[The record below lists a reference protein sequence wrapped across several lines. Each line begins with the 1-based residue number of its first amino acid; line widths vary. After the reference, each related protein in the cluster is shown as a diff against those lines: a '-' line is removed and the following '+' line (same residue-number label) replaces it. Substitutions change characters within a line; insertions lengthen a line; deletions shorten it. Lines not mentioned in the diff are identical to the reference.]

1 MTFDTISATVEDMA
15 AQEVQPTSA
24 SSEPAWW
31 LDDNTPGIG
40 DRPEWLPSQ
49 FKKASDVAK
58 SYQELQKR
66 FGEAPSE
73 YSWEA
78 GKGWVEPDYEPFQ
91 ELAQFAK
98 SKRVPQDVMDKMLS
112 TVGKYLD
119 EFGIDYEAEKQALG
133 EKADERLDILNNW
146 ARSNLSEQSFQA
158 LTTNLRTADAV
169 LALEE
174 LRSKMLGQNTMI
186 PGNEQ
191 AQGDGVHSLDDL
203 QAELT
208 QNIQKYKTDP
218 RYRREI
224 TEKIERLQN
233 NR

>member
-1 MTFDTISATVEDMA
+1 MTFDTISATIEDMA
-15 AQEVQPTSA
+15 SQDASVQKP
-24 SSEPAWW
+24 EPSWW
-31 LDDNTPGIG
+31 LDDNTPGTG
-40 DRPEWLPSQ
+40 ERPEWLPNQ

-66 FGEAPSE
+66 FGEAPNE

-91 ELAQFAK
+91 ELAQYAK

-112 TVGKYLD
+112 SVGKYLD
-119 EFGIDYEAEKQALG
+119 EFGIDYEAEKAALG
-133 EKADERLDILNNW
+133 DNADQRLDILNNW
-146 ARSNLSEQSFQA
+146 AKSNLSESSYHA
-158 LTTNLRTADAV
+158 LTSNLRTADAV
-169 LALEE
+169 QALEE

-191 AQGDGVHSLDDL
+191 SKSDGVYSMEDL
-203 QAELT
+203 HAELRD
-208 QNIQKYKTDP
+208 NMDKYKKDP

-233 NR
+233 NT

>member
-1 MTFDTISATVEDMA
+1 
-15 AQEVQPTSA
+15 
-24 SSEPAWW
+24 
-31 LDDNTPGIG
+31 
-40 DRPEWLPSQ
+40 
-49 FKKASDVAK
+49 
-58 SYQELQKR
+58 
-66 FGEAPSE
+66 
-73 YSWEA
+73 
-78 GKGWVEPDYEPFQ
+78 
-91 ELAQFAK
+91 
-98 SKRVPQDVMDKMLS
+98 MDKMLS

-119 EFGIDYEAEKQALG
+119 EFGVDYEAEKASLG

-146 ARSNLSEQSFQA
+146 AKSNLSESSFHA
-158 LTTNLRTADAV
+158 LTSNLRTADAV

-208 QNIQKYKTDP
+208 QNIQKYKSDP

>member
-15 AQEVQPTSA
+15 IQDSRISNTP
-24 SSEPAWW
+24 EPAWW
-31 LDDNTPGIG
+31 LDDNTPGVG
-40 DRPEWLPSQ
+40 ERPDWLPTQ

-58 SYQELQKR
+58 SYAELQKR

-91 ELAQFAK
+91 ELAQYAK

-112 TVGKYLD
+112 SVGKYLD
-119 EFGIDYEAEKQALG
+119 EFGVDYEAEKAALG
-133 EKADERLDILNNW
+133 DDADQRLDVLNNW
-146 ARSNLSEQSFQA
+146 AKSNLSENAFFA
-158 LTTNLRTADAV
+158 LTSNLRTADSV
-169 LALEE
+169 MALEE

-186 PGNEQ
+186 PGNQ
-191 AQGDGVHSLDDL
+191 QSQSDGALTLDDL

-208 QNIQKYKTDP
+208 NNIQKYKSDP

-233 NR
+233 NK

>member
-1 MTFDTISATVEDMA
+1 MSFDTISSVTEDMA
-15 AQEVQPTSA
+15 TQDSGQQTQEPS
-24 SSEPAWW
+24 WW
-31 LDDNTPGIG
+31 LDDKTPGVG
-40 DRPEWLPSQ
+40 ERPDWLPSQ

-66 FGEAPSE
+66 FGEAPNE

-119 EFGIDYEAEKQALG
+119 EFGIDYEAEKASLG
-133 EKADERLDILNNW
+133 EKADERLEVLNNW
-146 ARSNLSEQSFQA
+146 ARSNLSENAYHA
-158 LTTNLRTADAV
+158 LTSNLRTADAV
-169 LALEE
+169 IALEE
-174 LRSKMLGQNTMI
+174 LRTKMLGQNTII
-186 PGNEQ
+186 PGNQSAPSE
-191 AQGDGVHSLDDL
+191 SSYTLEDL
-203 QAELT
+203 QHELNT
-208 QNIQKYKTDP
+208 NIDKYKSDAK
-218 RYRREI
+218 YRREI
-224 TEKIERLQN
+224 TEQIERLQN

>member
-15 AQEVQPTSA
+15 LQDAGTQQTQ
-24 SSEPAWW
+24 EPAWW
-31 LDDNTPGIG
+31 LDDNTPGVG
-40 DRPEWLPSQ
+40 ERPDWLPTQ

-58 SYQELQKR
+58 SYAELQKR

-91 ELAQFAK
+91 ELAQYAK

-112 TVGKYLD
+112 SVGKYLD
-119 EFGIDYEAEKQALG
+119 EFGVDYEAEKAALG
-133 EKADERLDILNNW
+133 DDADQRLDVLNNW
-146 ARSNLSEQSFQA
+146 AKSNLSENAFFA
-158 LTTNLRTADAV
+158 LTSNLRTADSV
-169 LALEE
+169 MALEE
-174 LRSKMLGQNTMI
+174 LRSKMLGQNTII
-186 PGNEQ
+186 PGNQ
-191 AQGDGVHSLDDL
+191 QSQSDGALTLDDL

-208 QNIQKYKTDP
+208 NNIQKYKSDP

-233 NR
+233 NK

>member
-1 MTFDTISATVEDMA
+1 MSFDTISATVEDMA
-15 AQEVQPTSA
+15 MQDAGVQQTQ
-24 SSEPAWW
+24 EPAWW
-31 LDDNTPGIG
+31 LDDNTPGVG
-40 DRPEWLPSQ
+40 ERPEWLPTQ

-58 SYQELQKR
+58 SYAELQKR

-91 ELAQFAK
+91 ELAQYAK

-112 TVGKYLD
+112 SVGKYLD
-119 EFGIDYEAEKQALG
+119 EFGVDYEAEKAALG
-133 EKADERLDILNNW
+133 EDADQRLDVLNNW
-146 ARSNLSEQSFQA
+146 AKSNLSENAFFA
-158 LTTNLRTADAV
+158 LTSNLRTADAV
-169 LALEE
+169 MALEE

-186 PGNEQ
+186 PGNQ
-191 AQGDGVHSLDDL
+191 QSQSDGALTLDDL
-203 QAELT
+203 QSELT
-208 QNIQKYKTDP
+208 NNIQKYKTDP

-233 NR
+233 IK

>member
-1 MTFDTISATVEDMA
+1 MGFDTISGTVDAIAEQD
-15 AQEVQPTSA
+15 AQAQSQ
-24 SSEPAWW
+24 EPAWW
-31 LDDNTPGIG
+31 LDDNTPGQG
-40 DRPEWLPSQ
+40 ERPDWLPSQ

-66 FGEAPSE
+66 FGEAPPE

-98 SKRVPQDVMDKMLS
+98 SKRVPQEVMDKMLT

-119 EFGIDYEAEKQALG
+119 EFGIDYEAEKAALG

-146 ARSNLSEQSFQA
+146 AKSNLSEQSFHA
-158 LTTNLRTADAV
+158 LTSNLRTADAV

-174 LRSKMLGQNTMI
+174 LRTKMLGQNTMI
-186 PGNEQ
+186 PGNEN
-191 AQGDGVHSLDDL
+191 AQTETAMTLEDL
-203 QAELT
+203 QTELT
-208 QNIQKYKTDP
+208 TNIQKYKSDP

>member
-15 AQEVQPTSA
+15 LQDAGTQQTQ
-24 SSEPAWW
+24 EPAWW
-31 LDDNTPGIG
+31 LDDNTPGVG
-40 DRPEWLPSQ
+40 ERPDWLPAQ

-58 SYQELQKR
+58 SYAELQKR

-91 ELAQFAK
+91 ELAQYAK

-112 TVGKYLD
+112 SVGKYLD
-119 EFGIDYEAEKQALG
+119 EFGVDYEAEKAALG
-133 EKADERLDILNNW
+133 DDADQRLDVLNNW
-146 ARSNLSEQSFQA
+146 AKSNLSENAFFA
-158 LTTNLRTADAV
+158 LTSNLRTADSV
-169 LALEE
+169 MALEE

-186 PGNEQ
+186 PGNQ
-191 AQGDGVHSLDDL
+191 QSQSDGVLTLDDL

-208 QNIQKYKTDP
+208 NNIQKYKSDP

-233 NR
+233 NK

>member
-15 AQEVQPTSA
+15 IQDSRISNTP
-24 SSEPAWW
+24 EPAWW
-31 LDDNTPGIG
+31 LDDNTPGVG
-40 DRPEWLPSQ
+40 ERPDWLPTQ

-58 SYQELQKR
+58 SYAELQKR

-91 ELAQFAK
+91 ELAQYAK

-112 TVGKYLD
+112 SVGKYLD
-119 EFGIDYEAEKQALG
+119 EFGVDYEAEKAALG
-133 EKADERLDILNNW
+133 DDADQRLDVLNNW
-146 ARSNLSEQSFQA
+146 AKSNLSENAFFA
-158 LTTNLRTADAV
+158 LTSNLRTADSV
-169 LALEE
+169 MALEE

-186 PGNEQ
+186 PGNQ
-191 AQGDGVHSLDDL
+191 QSQSDGVLTLDDL

-208 QNIQKYKTDP
+208 NNIQKYKSDP

-233 NR
+233 NK

>member
-15 AQEVQPTSA
+15 LQDAGTQQTQ
-24 SSEPAWW
+24 EPAWW
-31 LDDNTPGIG
+31 LDDNTPGVG
-40 DRPEWLPSQ
+40 ERPDWLPTQ

-58 SYQELQKR
+58 SYAELQKR

-91 ELAQFAK
+91 ELAQYAK

-112 TVGKYLD
+112 SVGKYLD
-119 EFGIDYEAEKQALG
+119 EFGVDYEAEKAALG
-133 EKADERLDILNNW
+133 DDADARLDVLNNW
-146 ARSNLSEQSFQA
+146 AKSNLSENAFFA
-158 LTTNLRTADAV
+158 LTSNLRTADSV
-169 LALEE
+169 MALEE

-186 PGNEQ
+186 PGNQ
-191 AQGDGVHSLDDL
+191 QSQSDGVLTLDDL

-208 QNIQKYKTDP
+208 NNIQKYKSDP

-233 NR
+233 NK

>member
-1 MTFDTISATVEDMA
+1 MSFDTISGTVEDMA
-15 AQEVQPTSA
+15 TQDSK
-24 SSEPAWW
+24 SSSNNEPAWW
-31 LDDNTPGIG
+31 LDDNTPGTG
-40 DRPEWLPSQ
+40 DRPDWLPGQ

-119 EFGIDYEAEKQALG
+119 EFGVDYEAEKAALG

-146 ARSNLSEQSFQA
+146 AKSNLSEQSFHA
-158 LTTNLRTADAV
+158 LTSNLRTADSV

-191 AQGDGVHSLDDL
+191 AQSDGVFTMEDLHS
-203 QAELT
+203 ELR
-208 QNIQKYKTDP
+208 NNMDKYKKDP

-233 NR
+233 NL

>member
-1 MTFDTISATVEDMA
+1 MAFDTISATVEDMA
-15 AQEVQPTSA
+15 AQDAAPTQTQ
-24 SSEPAWW
+24 EPAWW
-31 LDDNTPGIG
+31 LDDNTPGHG
-40 DRPEWLPSQ
+40 ERPDWLPSQ

-66 FGEAPSE
+66 FGEAPNE

-78 GKGWVEPDYEPFQ
+78 GKSWVEPDYEPFQ

-98 SKRVPQDVMDKMLS
+98 SKRVPQDVMDKMLT

-119 EFGIDYEAEKQALG
+119 EFGIDYEAEKAQLG
-133 EKADERLDILNNW
+133 EKADERLNLLNNW
-146 ARSNLSEQSFQA
+146 AKSNLSETSFHA
-158 LTTNLRTADAV
+158 LTSNLRTADAV
-169 LALEE
+169 MALEE
-174 LRSKMLGQNTMI
+174 LRTKMLGQNTMI

-191 AQGDGVHSLDDL
+191 AQGDGVHTLEDL

-208 QNIQKYKTDP
+208 NNIDKYKKDP

>member
-1 MTFDTISATVEDMA
+1 MSFDTISATVEDMA
-15 AQEVQPTSA
+15 SQDSGVSNAQ
-24 SSEPAWW
+24 EPAWW
-31 LDDNTPGIG
+31 LDDNTPGVG

-58 SYQELQKR
+58 SYAELQKR
-66 FGEAPSE
+66 FGEAPNE

-91 ELAQFAK
+91 ELASFAK
-98 SKRVPQDVMDKMLS
+98 SKRVPQEVMDKMLT

-119 EFGIDYEAEKQALG
+119 EFGVDYEAEKASLG
-133 EKADERLDILNNW
+133 ENADQRLEVLNNW
-146 ARSNLSEQSFQA
+146 AKANLSENGFYA
-158 LTTNLRTADAV
+158 LTSNLRTADAV

-191 AQGDGVHSLDDL
+191 AQSDGVYSMEDL
-203 QAELT
+203 HAELQ
-208 QNIQKYKTDP
+208 QNIDKYKKDP

>member
-1 MTFDTISATVEDMA
+1 MTFDTISSTVEDMA
-15 AQEVQPTSA
+15 LQDAGTQQTQ
-24 SSEPAWW
+24 EPAWW
-31 LDDNTPGIG
+31 LDDNTPGVG
-40 DRPEWLPSQ
+40 ERPDWLPAQ

-58 SYQELQKR
+58 SYAELQKR

-91 ELAQFAK
+91 ELAQYAK

-112 TVGKYLD
+112 SVGKYLD
-119 EFGIDYEAEKQALG
+119 EFGVDYEAEKAALG
-133 EKADERLDILNNW
+133 DDADQRLDVLNNW
-146 ARSNLSEQSFQA
+146 AKSNLSENAFFA
-158 LTTNLRTADAV
+158 LTSNLRTADAV
-169 LALEE
+169 MALEE

-186 PGNEQ
+186 PGNQ
-191 AQGDGVHSLDDL
+191 QSQSDGVLTLDDL

-208 QNIQKYKTDP
+208 NNIQKYKSDP

-233 NR
+233 NK